1 MYVLC
6 VFVCVPA
13 TSHLLCARTLPPWD
27 GFLCM
32 SAQARV
38 SLTHCQRGPMGA
50 VGWGGVVV
58 GSGAAEGKPLPPTR
72 SLTPVRAR
80 VHADANKIA
89 PVERLGW
96 FSVG

>member
-1 MYVLC
+1 MYVC
-6 VFVCVPA
+6 ASPR
-13 TSHLLCARTLPPWD
+13 LLD
-27 GFLCM
+27 
-32 SAQARV
+32 
-38 SLTHCQRGPMGA
+38 SLSTWTHGGGG